1 MNKLPHNA
9 DAEQYLAAV
18 AVLEPEI
25 ALAACSPDDFCLD
38 RFRWLMQAVA
48 TLSAR
53 GEPVDAITLSH
64 ELERAGHLKEIGGV
78 AELARLGSLSVIPS
92 YARHYGRLVMES
104 AARRALLLVGM
115 KIGDL
120 AANSDGK
127 DGSAIWAQAK
137 QLLDASTPAS
147 LDTRFAVQ
155 GYGAIWAPRPPA
167 VYLVR
172 EIRLPGV
179 YLLYG
184 PPEQYKTWA
193 ALDLAVSVATGQ
205 AWMNT
210 RRVIQGPVLI
220 LDEENGEGRLT
231 DRLKAL
237 LAARDAGPETAAPVH
252 YLCSAGVNLL
262 DAGDFASLSRILSE
276 TGAKLLT
283 IDALIDVAGGADENS
298 APEMAAL
305 MQRLRQLSEQHQ
317 CTAIALHHT
326 RKSQG
331 FQSETRD
338 LARGS
343 SAIVAAVDG
352 ALHITAD
359 VNTARVTFRWGKSRD
374 GAGPP
379 FCADFAFVDGKA
391 WLSDGGAPEM
401 DITQTAAETF
411 ILSELSN
418 GPQWKRDLEAR
429 AEAANVSKSGIQK
442 ALYGLAR
449 GEIVKR
455 IDNGG
460 PGHPAQYALA
470 GVVQPV
476 QNLCMCTA

>member
-18 AVLEPEI
+18 ALLEPEQ
-25 ALAACSPDDFCLD
+25 ALSACSPDDFHLD
-38 RFRWLMQAVA
+38 RFRWPMQAVA

-64 ELERAGHLKEIGGV
+64 ELERTGHLKEIGGV
-78 AELARLGSLSVIPS
+78 AELARLGSLGVIPS
-92 YARHYGRLVMES
+92 YARHYGRLVRES
-104 AARRALLLVGM
+104 AARRTLLLVGM

-127 DGSAIWAQAK
+127 DGSAIWAEAK
-137 QLLDASTPAS
+137 QMLDAATPAT

-155 GYGAIWAPRPPA
+155 GYCAIWEPRPPA
-167 VYLVR
+167 VYLTR

-179 YLLYG
+179 YLFYG
-184 PPEQYKTWA
+184 PPEQFKTWL
-193 ALDLAVSVATGQ
+193 ALSLAVCVATGQ
-205 AWMNT
+205 LWVGRKT
-210 RRVIQGPVLI
+210 TQGPVLI
-220 LDEENGEGRLT
+220 VDEENGLQRLA

-237 LAARDAGPETAAPVH
+237 LAGCEAGPETGTPVH
-252 YLCSAGVNLL
+252 FLSSAGVNLL
-262 DAGDFASLSRILSE
+262 DVADFAALSRILSE

-305 MQRLRQLSEQHQ
+305 MLRLRQLSEQHG
-317 CTAIALHHT
+317 CSVIALHHT

-352 ALHITAD
+352 ALHVTAD
-359 VNTARVTFRWGKSRD
+359 VNAGRVTCRWGKHRD

-379 FCADFAFVDGKA
+379 FCADFNFVDGRA
-391 WLSDGGAPEM
+391 WLSDAGAPEA
-401 DITQTAAETF
+401 DVRQTAAETF

-429 AEAANVSKSGIQK
+429 AEAANVSKSGLQK

-460 PGHPAQYALA
+460 TGQPAQYALA
-470 GVVQPV
+470 GVVPPV
-476 QNLCMCTA
+476 QNLCLCTT